1 MQSQQ
6 ISNQPSRQP
15 TEPPSFA
22 DARQEND
29 RLYLYQVAQRV
40 LKDDAAG
47 DEGIVRRVAAAEIE
61 AAVVDQV
68 RALLRQLE
76 ITAVS
81 V

>member
-1 MQSQQ
+1 M
-6 ISNQPSRQP
+6 
-15 TEPPSFA
+15 FA

-76 ITAVS
+76 ITALS

>member
-1 MQSQQ
+1 M
-6 ISNQPSRQP
+6 
-15 TEPPSFA
+15 
-22 DARQEND
+22 
-29 RLYLYQVAQRV
+29 

-76 ITAVS
+76 ITALS